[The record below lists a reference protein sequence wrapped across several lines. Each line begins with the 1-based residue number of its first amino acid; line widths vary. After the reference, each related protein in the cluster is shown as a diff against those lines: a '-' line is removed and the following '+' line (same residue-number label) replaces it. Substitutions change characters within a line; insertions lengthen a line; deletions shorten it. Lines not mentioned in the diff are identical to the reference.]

1 MRSVS
6 LVASVV
12 QLFHLTP
19 YAVARSMA
27 SKEVGESEQGRSYLT
42 TKTRGAGHS
51 RSSVHPASVLPHV
64 NIGYPWTY
72 AYIGLKVNYW
82 MG

>member
-42 TKTRGAGHS
+42 TKTREAGHS
-51 RSSVHPASVLPHV
+51 RTVCSVHTASVLTAV
-64 NIGYPWTY
+64 NIQ
-72 AYIGLKVNYW
+72 IRRSQD
-82 MG
+82 